1 MFKTTWLS
9 LLLAIFVLGC
19 SSEESSVIQDDNNNS
34 VTGVDQ
40 VNDDQNSDSA
50 DGKIGYSAMSLKNP
64 FFVII
69 SDSLTEAGAA
79 HGFSVVTTDADSDVN
94 KQANQIEDFISQG
107 VDAIVINPTDK
118 EAIGPAIKKANEAG
132 IPVFTCDLQC
142 VAEGIEIAG
151 HIGTDNF
158 QGGELAG
165 NAMVEVLGDEGGEVL
180 ILDFK
185 QANSCVLRV
194 DGFKKVIDAHNESTQ
209 TGKITVVSEIN
220 GGGDQDI
227 GYKAAADSLKA
238 HPNIRGIFA
247 INDPSALGAWQAV
260 KEADRLDVIQIVGFD
275 GELAGKQAILDGKIY
290 ADPIQFPKQM
300 GQGIVEKLI
309 AYQAGESYE
318 KTTLIPTA
326 LYKKEDA
333 EQDPELRAAE

>member
-1 MFKTTWLS
+1 MAKYVWLP
-9 LLLAIFVLGC
+9 LVLALLAIGC
-19 SSEESSVIQDDNNNS
+19 SNDESSVIQDDNNH
-34 VTGVDQ
+34 VEPDTDQ
-40 VNDDQNSDSA
+40 VNEAEPAN
-50 DGKIGYSAMSLKNP
+50 GKIGYSAMSLKNP

-69 SDSLTEAGAA
+69 SESLKEAGAE
-79 HGFSVVTTDADSDVN
+79 HGFEVITTDAATDVN

-107 VDAIVINPTDK
+107 VDAIVLNPTDRL
-118 EAIGPAIKKANEAG
+118 AIGAAIKKANVAG

-142 VAEGIEIAG
+142 VAEDVKIAG

-165 NAMVEVLGDEGGEVL
+165 AAMVEALDEEGGEVL

-194 DGFKKVIDAHNESTQ
+194 NGFKKVLDAHNASTEN
-209 TGKITVVSEIN
+209 GKISIVSEIN

-227 GYKAAADSLKA
+227 GYKATADSLKA
-238 HPNIRGIFA
+238 HPNLRGIFA
-247 INDPSALGAWQAV
+247 INDPAALGAWQAV

-275 GELAGKQAILDGKIY
+275 GELAGKQAILEGKIY

-300 GQGIVEKLI
+300 GKGIVVKLL
-309 AYQAGESYE
+309 AYQAGEEYE

-333 EQDPELRAAE
+333 EKDPELKAAE

>member
-1 MFKTTWLS
+1 MAKHVWLPLVLA
-9 LLLAIFVLGC
+9 LLTLGC
-19 SSEESSVIQDDNNNS
+19 SSEDASVIQNDNS
-34 VTGVDQ
+34 QVDAGVDQ
-40 VNDDQNSDSA
+40 GTEPA
-50 DGKIGYSAMSLKNP
+50 PAEGTIGYSAMSLKNP

-69 SDSLTEAGAA
+69 SDSLKQAGAE
-79 HGFSVVTTDADSDVN
+79 HGFSVITTDADTDVN

-107 VDAIVINPTDK
+107 VDAIVLNPTDRL
-118 EAIGPAIKKANEAG
+118 AIGPAIKKANEAG

-142 VAEGIEIAG
+142 VAEDIEIAG

-165 NAMVEVLGDEGGEVL
+165 GAMVEVLGEEGGEVL
-180 ILDFK
+180 VLDFK

-194 DGFKKVIDAHNESTQ
+194 DGFKKVLDEHNASTDD
-209 TGKITVVSEIN
+209 GKITIVAEIN

-238 HPNIRGIFA
+238 HPNLRGIFA

-275 GELAGKQAILDGKIY
+275 GELAGKQAILEGKIY

-300 GQGIVEKLI
+300 GQGIIEKLL
-309 AYQAGESYE
+309 AYQAGQEYE
-318 KTTLIPTA
+318 KITLIPTA

-333 EQDPELRAAE
+333 EKDPELKAAE

>member
-1 MFKTTWLS
+1 
-9 LLLAIFVLGC
+9 
-19 SSEESSVIQDDNNNS
+19 
-34 VTGVDQ
+34 
-40 VNDDQNSDSA
+40 
-50 DGKIGYSAMSLKNP
+50 MSLKNP

-209 TGKITVVSEIN
+209 TGKLQS
-220 GGGDQDI
+220 
-227 GYKAAADSLKA
+227 
-238 HPNIRGIFA
+238 
-247 INDPSALGAWQAV
+247 
-260 KEADRLDVIQIVGFD
+260 
-275 GELAGKQAILDGKIY
+275 
-290 ADPIQFPKQM
+290 FPKSM
-300 GQGIVEKLI
+300 VVVIRTSATRRPPI
-309 AYQAGESYE
+309 SRH
-318 KTTLIPTA
+318 TLISVHFC
-326 LYKKEDA
+326 Y
-333 EQDPELRAAE
+333 Q

>member
-1 MFKTTWLS
+1 MAKYIWLP
-9 LLLAIFVLGC
+9 LVLALLAVGC
-19 SSEESSVIQDDNNNS
+19 SSEESSVIQDDKALAAS
-34 VTGVDQ
+34 GADQ
-40 VNDDQNSDSA
+40 VNETEPA
-50 DGKIGYSAMSLKNP
+50 EGKIGYSAMSLKNP

-69 SDSLTEAGAA
+69 SDSLKEAGAEY
-79 HGFSVVTTDADSDVN
+79 GFEVITTDADTDVS

-107 VDAIVINPTDK
+107 VDAIVLNPTDRI
-118 EAIGPAIKKANEAG
+118 AIGPAIKKANDAG

-142 VAEGIEIAG
+142 VAADVEIAG

-165 NAMVEVLGDEGGEVL
+165 DAMVEVLGEEGGEVL
-180 ILDFK
+180 ILDFN

-194 DGFKKVIDAHNESTQ
+194 DGFKKVLEAHNASTENGQ
-209 TGKITVVSEIN
+209 IAIVAEVN

-238 HPNIRGIFA
+238 HPNLRGIFA

-260 KEADRLDVIQIVGFD
+260 KEADRLDIIQIVGFD
-275 GELAGKQAILDGKIY
+275 GELAGKQAILEGKIY

-300 GQGIVEKLI
+300 GKGIIEKLL
-309 AYQAGESYE
+309 AYQAGEEYE
-318 KTTLIPTA
+318 KSTLIPTA

-333 EQDPELRAAE
+333 AKDPELKAAE